1 MLLRT
6 ERFRPTGATVDE
18 APEIGEILP
27 DVFDVRSFSVRN
39 LPSRWAPW
47 DVARLIGDMFT
58 DKLRMPCPVAT
69 NLCVEFTDP
78 LASSNKASFKF
89 MRTTSLADSKSSR
102 FLPQLREQSQE
113 WRYVNDDLRQGRQ
126 LVRVFFSVTSF
137 SPKGRGDANA
147 RVLKSDIGR
156 ASGRERVWKCV

>member
-6 ERFRPTGATVDE
+6 ERFRPTGHTVDE

-39 LPSRWAPW
+39 LPTRWAPW

-69 NLCVEFTDP
+69 NLCVEFPD
-78 LASSNKASFKF
+78 LQASTNKASFKF
-89 MRTTSLADSKSSR
+89 MRTTSRSEEHTSELPSLMRSS
-102 FLPQLREQSQE
+102 
-113 WRYVNDDLRQGRQ
+113 
-126 LVRVFFSVTSF
+126 
-137 SPKGRGDANA
+137 NA
-147 RVLKSDIGR
+147 AFCLK
-156 ASGRERVWKCV
+156 KKQ